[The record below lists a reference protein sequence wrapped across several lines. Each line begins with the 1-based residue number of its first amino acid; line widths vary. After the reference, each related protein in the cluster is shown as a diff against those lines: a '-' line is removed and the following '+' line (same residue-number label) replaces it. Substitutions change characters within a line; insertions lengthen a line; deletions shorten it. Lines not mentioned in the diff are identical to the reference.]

1 MEVISENP
9 YIYIYIGD
17 SYKLIKEIPD
27 KSVDLVVI
35 DPPYL
40 LETDGAGMFG
50 DKNYNGVRYVMQN
63 IDFMKNGIDESILD
77 ELCRVMKTINIYIWC
92 SQKQLIPF
100 LEYFVTRK
108 KCNWNLI
115 SWHKTDP
122 IPACRK

>member
-1 MEVISENP
+1 
-9 YIYIYIGD
+9 
-17 SYKLIKEIPD
+17 
-27 KSVDLVVI
+27 
-35 DPPYL
+35 
-40 LETDGAGMFG
+40 MFG